1 MERFVEALQDSST
14 GLTYAALTG
23 QRKQSVR
30 DAEILFNANLAAF
43 MDKQGYTF
51 EAKFI
56 RTILNWRKACDER
69 GLSELERSHYNYD
82 LLNFLLDDLMPWH
95 REIYDF
101 SSLEVNRYGPEWVW
115 SLHVTRT
122 VHTQSTVLMCFTPTL
137 FCVYNISVYM
147 LYLYIGL

>member
-30 DAEILFNANLAAF
+30 DAELLFSASLAAF

-56 RTILNWRKACDER
+56 RTILSWRRACDER
-69 GLSELERSHYNYD
+69 GLSELQRSHYNYD

-95 REIYDF
+95 HEIYDF
-101 SSLEVNRYGPEWVW
+101 TPLKLTGMV
-115 SLHVTRT
+115 VTHMTHT
-122 VHTQSTVLMCFTPTL
+122 VHTHRPLLSAFLCVSHPACF
-137 FCVYNISVYM
+137 FVYM
-147 LYLYIGL
+147 TVSMFIMYL